1 MLMFHSFS
9 NIRITCQSF
18 QNGALGKDKTICIMK
33 NKIIVG
39 LFIDEVGKKLKAKF
53 QVASVSKKMRLRLY
67 IA

>member
-1 MLMFHSFS
+1 
-9 NIRITCQSF
+9 
-18 QNGALGKDKTICIMK
+18 MK